1 MHAIW
6 RRTAA
11 AVVVLAATALPL
23 VAQPVSSPA
32 ASPPPVRPRQ
42 VVSANPFGLVLDIF
56 NVEYERRVGQSLG
69 AGVGG
74 SFLSDGDDDYL
85 NADIF
90 VRYYPG
96 ARPLAGVAFGV
107 KAGMT
112 TVDDGSYFGVGFD
125 INWSWTL
132 GKGDH
137 FYLGTGFGLKRL
149 FGTGDADLIGVLP
162 TLRILNV
169 GIAF

>member
-1 MHAIW
+1 MNSIW
-6 RRTAA
+6 RAA
-11 AVVVLAATALPL
+11 AVVIVLAATALPL
-23 VAQPVSSPA
+23 MAQPISPPP

-42 VVSANPFGLVLDIF
+42 VVSANPFGLVFDLF

-74 SFLSDGDDDYL
+74 SFFSDGDADYL
-85 NADIF
+85 NADVF
-90 VRYYPG
+90 ARYYPG

-112 TVDDGSYFGVGFD
+112 NVADGSYFGVGFD

-137 FYLGTGFGLKRL
+137 FYMGTGFGLKRL
-149 FGTGDADLIGVLP
+149 FGTGDADLIEVLP